1 MRAGTTT
8 GDRRTPRVRRRRPPD
23 VLTGLATHADLVR
36 TGDAVSREI
45 VGAGRQVV
53 LLVVDLV
60 SFRELNLAFGYEAGD
75 DVLNWFARRLHRV
88 EPAPRLVVRLGGDE
102 FALVLAGP
110 PAAQSGPA
118 LPGQADPALAA
129 LGRAVVAQLD
139 GRVRLRGTDIEIEAV
154 AGLAAA
160 PAGGQITELLSRAA
174 AALAE
179 ARRTGERA
187 AVSSTEV
194 DRVRPGEF
202 ALHAQLRRAISDNE
216 LEMHYQPMRA
226 VLTGR
231 TVAVE
236 ALVRWRHPVRGLL
249 LPGAFLPMA
258 ERTSLIVD
266 LTLWTFDAALR
277 QCARWR
283 ADGID
288 VTVSANL
295 SPRMLVLDE
304 LPWLV
309 AERLEAHGVPPGVLT
324 LEITENALIPHLAQ
338 ACAMLGQLR
347 SAGVGL
353 SMDDFGTGFN
363 TMEILKVLTLDEIKI
378 DRSFV
383 ADARAS
389 LPDLAIVRSVVDLG
403 HRLGLRVVGEGVE
416 DEHSERMLTEI
427 GCDLLQGN
435 ALAPAMPAPDVTPLL
450 TRRVPAPAPA
460 AADRAAS
467 APTGGPRP
475 PTPDR
480 SGAVPEP
487 DPAPG
492 RSGPGAPAA
501 AIPADEH
508 TRRAVLRRYRVLDTD
523 PEPEFDELT
532 ALAARTT
539 GCAQARLVFVADR
552 EWRKAWYGDPCPVD
566 GTGQPGA
573 ATQAVRSGEFLHFP
587 DLPVPDLPVPD
598 VTRDPR
604 PAHLARAGG
613 VDSVRCVAAAP
624 LRTPG
629 GQVLGALLVADP
641 LPRRLTDAQREGLRS
656 LAGHAMRLLEAR
668 QERLMTEE
676 ISDALQ
682 TLDGFWHPSDLP
694 AAADMTATVVRSL
707 TGADAVAVML
717 APMPGSTVFRAAGFS
732 VAPDVEPVTEIGI
745 RANLDDEAALRALPR
760 LRTPTFIPDVAA
772 TPLIPAG
779 RARQLNIRSALV
791 VPLSGGGEFIGMIA
805 VRWTYPMEQLEPRV
819 LRAVTL
825 FSTPACHTLHR
836 LQASRQQAAEP
847 GAAAP

>member
-1 MRAGTTT
+1 M
-8 GDRRTPRVRRRRPPD
+8 RRRGRPVD

-36 TGDAVSREI
+36 AGDAVSREI

-53 LLVVDLV
+53 LMVVDLV

-88 EPAPRLVVRLGGDE
+88 EPTPLLVARLGGDE

-110 PAAQSGPA
+110 PAAEISPA
-118 LPGQADPALAA
+118 RPGQADRELAA

-139 GRVRLRGTDIEIEAV
+139 GRVRLRGTDIEVEAV
-154 AGLAAA
+154 AGLAAV
-160 PAGGQITELLSRAA
+160 PTGGQITELLSRAA

-187 AVSSTEV
+187 AVSTTEV

-202 ALHAQLRRAISDNE
+202 ALHAQLRRAISGNE

-283 ADGID
+283 ADGIE
-288 VTVSANL
+288 VTMSANL

-304 LPWLV
+304 LPRLV
-309 AERLEAHGVPPGVLT
+309 AERLEAHDVPPGVLT

-435 ALAPAMPAPDVTPLL
+435 ALAPAMPARDVTPLL

-460 AADRAAS
+460 AADRAAKV
-467 APTGGPRP
+467 PTGGPRP
-475 PTPDR
+475 ATADR
-480 SGAVPEP
+480 SGPVPEP

-492 RSGPGAPAA
+492 RSGPDAPAA
-501 AIPADEH
+501 AISADEY

-539 GCAQARLVFVADR
+539 ACAQARLVFVVADR
-552 EWRKAWYGDPCPVD
+552 EWCKAWYGDPCPVE

-573 ATQAVRSGEFLHFP
+573 ATQAVRSGEFLH
-587 DLPVPDLPVPD
+587 VPDAMVPD
-598 VTRDPR
+598 AMVPDAMRDPR
-604 PAHLARAGG
+604 LAHLARAGG
-613 VDSVRCVAAAP
+613 VDPVRCVAAAP

-676 ISDALQ
+676 ISGALQ
-682 TLDGFWHPSDLP
+682 TLDGFWQSSDLP
-694 AAADMTATVVRSL
+694 AAADITAAVVRSL

-717 APMPGSTVFRAAGFS
+717 APMPGSTVFRAAGSS

-745 RANLDDEAALRALPR
+745 RANLDDDAALRALPR
-760 LRTPTFIPDVAA
+760 LRAPTFIPDVAG

-805 VRWTYPMEQLEPRV
+805 VRWTSPMEHLEPQV

-836 LQASRQQAAEP
+836 LQASRQQP
-847 GAAAP
+847 AAPDTAP

>member
-1 MRAGTTT
+1 M
-8 GDRRTPRVRRRRPPD
+8 RRRRQPAD

-36 TGDAVSREI
+36 AGDAVCREI
-45 VGAGRQVV
+45 VGAGQQVV
-53 LLVVDLV
+53 LMVLDLV

-75 DVLNWFARRLHRV
+75 DVLSWFARRLRRV
-88 EPAPRLVVRLGGDE
+88 EPAPHLVARLGGDE

-110 PAAQSGPA
+110 SSAGNGPA
-118 LPGQADPALAA
+118 RPGQADPALAA

-139 GRVRLRGTDIEIEAV
+139 GRLRLRGTDIEVEAV

-160 PAGGQITELLSRAA
+160 PTGGRISELLSRAA

-187 AVSSTEV
+187 AVSTTEV

-202 ALHAQLRRAISDNE
+202 ALHAQLRRAISGNE

-236 ALVRWRHPVRGLL
+236 ALVRWRHPARGLL
-249 LPGAFLPMA
+249 LPGSFLPMA
-258 ERTSLIVD
+258 ERTSLITD
-266 LTLWTFDAALR
+266 LTLWTLDETLR
-277 QCARWR
+277 QCGRWR
-283 ADGID
+283 AEGIE

-304 LPWLV
+304 LPRLV
-309 AERLEAHGVPPGVLT
+309 ADRLDAHDVPPGVLT

-378 DRSFV
+378 DRGFV

-416 DEHSERMLTEI
+416 DERSERMLTEI

-435 ALAPAMPAPDVTPLL
+435 SLAPAMPARDVTPLL
-450 TRRVPAPAPA
+450 TRAPSPREPRGDGAPA

-467 APTGGPRP
+467 ASAGSRR

-480 SGAVPEP
+480 SDPVPEP
-487 DPAPG
+487 DPASG
-492 RSGPGAPAA
+492 RFDPGAPAA
-501 AIPADEH
+501 ATPADEH
-508 TRRAVLRRYRVLDTD
+508 TRLAVLRRYRVLDTC

-532 ALAARTT
+532 ALAAQTT
-539 GCAQARLVFVADR
+539 HCGEARLVFVDGDR
-552 EWRKAWYGDPCPVD
+552 EWCKARYGGPSSVD

-573 ATQAVRSGEFLHFP
+573 ATHTVSSGQFLH
-587 DLPVPDLPVPD
+587 VPDA
-598 VTRDPR
+598 TRDPR
-604 PAHLARAGG
+604 LTHLARAGT
-613 VDSVRCVAAAP
+613 VDPVRCIAAAP

-629 GQVLGALLVADP
+629 GQVLGALCVADP
-641 LPRRLTDAQREGLRS
+641 LPRRLTDAQRQGLHS

-668 QERLMTEE
+668 QERLMTRE
-676 ISDALQ
+676 ISGALH
-682 TLDGFWHPSDLP
+682 TLDGFWHPGDLP

-717 APMPGSTVFRAAGFS
+717 APIPGSTVFRAAGFS

-760 LRTPTFIPDVAA
+760 LRAPTFIPDVAR

-779 RARQLNIRSALV
+779 RALQLNIRSALV
-791 VPLSGGGEFIGMIA
+791 VPLSGGGEFFGMIA
-805 VRWTYPMEQLEPRV
+805 VRWTSPMEYLGPQV
-819 LRAVTL
+819 LQAVTL
-825 FSTPACHTLHR
+825 FAMPACHTLHR
-836 LQASRQQAAEP
+836 LQASRHQPAEP
-847 GAAAP
+847 GAAP